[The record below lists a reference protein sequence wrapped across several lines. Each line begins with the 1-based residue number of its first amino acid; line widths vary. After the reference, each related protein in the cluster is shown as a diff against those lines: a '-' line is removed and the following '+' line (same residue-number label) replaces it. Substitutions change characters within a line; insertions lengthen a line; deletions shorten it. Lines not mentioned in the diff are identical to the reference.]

1 MGGKIRFYTLIGKV
15 TIKLIVRFVRN
26 KFVMRTALLTGA
38 GVVAGVTVVGVAGYL
53 ATRDVPEG

>member
-1 MGGKIRFYTLIGKV
+1 MFYSLIGKV
-15 TIKLIVRFVRN
+15 TIKLIVSFVRN